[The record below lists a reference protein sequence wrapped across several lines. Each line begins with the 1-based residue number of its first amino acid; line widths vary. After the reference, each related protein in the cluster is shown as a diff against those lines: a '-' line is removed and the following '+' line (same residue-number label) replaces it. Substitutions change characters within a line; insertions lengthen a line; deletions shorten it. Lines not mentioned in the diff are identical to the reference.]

1 MSADQY
7 KKELLFRKASG
18 KRLAKDYVSKI
29 VSLFSVDE
37 NSLVFMG
44 LEETDEVLFSSC
56 ETKVK
61 DERVKVLQ
69 HELGDFLKELKN
81 DNSSYFVFI
90 DEDWKYCGSFIISS
104 LCLLNENFSFG
115 KEVINDV
122 LFIST
127 DFKKSISL
135 DYYEING
142 IFFIDITTSRAM

>member
-1 MSADQY
+1 MNTDQY
-7 KKELLFRKASG
+7 KKELLYRKANG
-18 KRLAKDYVSKI
+18 KRLAEDYVYKV
-29 VSLFSVDE
+29 VSLFTVDE

-44 LEETDEVLFSSC
+44 LKETDEVLSSSC
-56 ETKVK
+56 GAKVK
-61 DERVKVLQ
+61 EEKIKVLQ

-81 DNSSYFVFI
+81 DDSSYYVFI

-115 KEVINDV
+115 KKIINDI

-135 DYYEING
+135 DYYELNG
-142 IFFIDITTSRAM
+142 DFFIDITTSISM

>member
-1 MSADQY
+1 MNADQY
-7 KKELLFRKASG
+7 KKELLYRKANG

-37 NSLVFMG
+37 NRLVFMG
-44 LEETDEVLFSSC
+44 LKETDEVLSSSY

-61 DERVKVLQ
+61 NEKVKVLQ

-81 DNSSYFVFI
+81 DNSSYYVFI
-90 DEDWKYCGSFIISS
+90 DEDWKYCGSFTISS

-115 KEVINDV
+115 KEIINDI

-135 DYYEING
+135 DYYELNG
-142 IFFIDITTSRAM
+142 FFFIDITTSRSM